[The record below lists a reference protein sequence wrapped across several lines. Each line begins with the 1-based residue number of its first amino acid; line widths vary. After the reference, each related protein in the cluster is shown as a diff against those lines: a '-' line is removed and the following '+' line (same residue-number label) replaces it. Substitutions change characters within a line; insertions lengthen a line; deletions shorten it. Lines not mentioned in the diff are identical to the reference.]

1 MPFDVMRTVGQS
13 NTEPSLSVSHWNM
26 VTADKKNFLSPWH
39 DVTIQPSL
47 VEHESTSSSTLT
59 MKDDA
64 AQTLSSPRESIEV
77 TNKVSGVIEVTRNTQ
92 NDMSLSK
99 DLPHNPIVQKV
110 EIDNA
115 TGMPRISQFYNAPK
129 FNIGFVPRTYNSH
142 FDKDI
147 EDQTT
152 FALPLIDLSQRLK

>member
-1 MPFDVMRTVGQS
+1 M
-13 NTEPSLSVSHWNM
+13 
-26 VTADKKNFLSPWH
+26 
-39 DVTIQPSL
+39 
-47 VEHESTSSSTLT
+47 
-59 MKDDA
+59 
-64 AQTLSSPRESIEV
+64 
-77 TNKVSGVIEVTRNTQ
+77 VSGVIEVTRNTL
-92 NDMSLSK
+92 NEMSLSK

-152 FALPLIDLSQRLK
+152 FALPLIDLSQRLKQTLSVSNYLVLGILLHRNHQLYLDQFVGAKILAIEVNEASQKNIRSLADYTRENPGAIC